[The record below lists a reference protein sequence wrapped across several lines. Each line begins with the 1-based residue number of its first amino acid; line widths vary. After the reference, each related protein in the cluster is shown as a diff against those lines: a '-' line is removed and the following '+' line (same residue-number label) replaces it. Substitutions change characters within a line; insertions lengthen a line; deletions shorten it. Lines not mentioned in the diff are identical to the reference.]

1 MPIRNPFRK
10 GGADPLQDE
19 NAPPSSRNG
28 TESGFQK
35 TELVGVKPSPAL
47 SINGSKDEPNEYKL
61 SVVNDSGVYLPPSPP
76 EKKSFWR
83 RSNNSTAS
91 SNHRSMLSENE
102 PFSISRESFDSYRRS
117 FDISARSPV
126 IQPEATP
133 PRQSLDSRTNS
144 RTNSYSRS
152 AVNGRPFEP
161 PQPTAEEGF
170 EDVGLNDEV
179 KPKKRGLF
187 SRFGDT
193 SDTTGSSESRPSS
206 SHHSPIHGFHFTGR
220 KRGQS
225 GQGAELRQIDK
236 QNTNPAA
243 VDVIR

>member
-10 GGADPLQDE
+10 GVADPLQDE
-19 NAPPSSRNG
+19 NARPSSRNG

-35 TELVGVKPSPAL
+35 TELVGAKPSPAL
-47 SINGSKDEPNEYKL
+47 SIKGSKDEPNEYKL
-61 SVVNDSGVYLPPSPP
+61 SAV
-76 EKKSFWR
+76 
-83 RSNNSTAS
+83 TA
-91 SNHRSMLSENE
+91 
-102 PFSISRESFDSYRRS
+102 REEELLAQ
-117 FDISARSPV
+117 DISARSPV

-193 SDTTGSSESRPSS
+193 SDATGSSESRPSS
-206 SHHSPIHGFHFTGR
+206 SHHSPILHSPIHGFHFTGR

-236 QNTNPAA
+236 HNTNPAE